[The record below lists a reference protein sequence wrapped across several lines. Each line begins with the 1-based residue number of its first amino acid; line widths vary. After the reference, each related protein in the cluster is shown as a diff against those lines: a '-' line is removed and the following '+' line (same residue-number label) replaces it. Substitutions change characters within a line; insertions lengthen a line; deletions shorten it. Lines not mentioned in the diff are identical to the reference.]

1 MLRQYLYVS
10 TATGLERSE
19 LDAII
24 ASCEANNAERGIT
37 GLLVYNGRNFIQL
50 LEGEEADLLW
60 VMRRISTDP
69 RHSGLSV
76 LEDMPAESRA
86 CPDWLMRH
94 IRLVDKVEDRRAAL
108 EEQLPSGLSPQLK
121 RIILNFAAL
130 N

>member
-1 MLRQYLYVS
+1 MLRQYLYIS
-10 TATGLERSE
+10 TAPGLKREE
-19 LDAII
+19 LDSII
-24 ASCEANNAERGIT
+24 ASCEQNNAERGIT

-60 VMRRISTDP
+60 VMRRISSDG

-76 LEDMPAESRA
+76 LEDVSATNRA
-86 CPDWLMRH
+86 CPDWSMRH
-94 IRLVDKVEDRRAAL
+94 IRLVDKVSDRQATL
-108 EEQLPSGLSPQLK
+108 EQDLPSDLNDQLK

>member
-10 TATGLERSE
+10 TAPGLERDD
-19 LDAII
+19 LKGII
-24 ASCEANNAERGIT
+24 ESCERNNEERGIT
-37 GLLVYNGRNFIQL
+37 GLLVYNGRNFLQL

-69 RHSGLSV
+69 RHRGLSV
-76 LEDMPAESRA
+76 LEDVAADERG

-94 IRLVDKVEDRRAAL
+94 IRLVDKIEDRRASL
-108 EEQLPSGLSPQLK
+108 EEQLPSGLNDQLK

>member
-10 TATGLERSE
+10 TAPGLERTE
-19 LDAII
+19 LDSII

-60 VMRRISTDP
+60 VMRRISTDA

-94 IRLVDKVEDRRAAL
+94 IRLVDKVEDRRATL
-108 EEQLPSGLSPQLK
+108 EEQLPDGLSPQLK

>member
-10 TATGLERSE
+10 TAPGLQRDE

-24 ASCEANNAERGIT
+24 ASCERNNAARRIT
-37 GLLVYNGRNFIQL
+37 GFLLYNGRNFIQL

-76 LEDMPAESRA
+76 LEDMPVGARA

-108 EEQLPSGLSPQLK
+108 EGQLPSTLSAQLK
-121 RIILNFAAL
+121 RIILNFAVL